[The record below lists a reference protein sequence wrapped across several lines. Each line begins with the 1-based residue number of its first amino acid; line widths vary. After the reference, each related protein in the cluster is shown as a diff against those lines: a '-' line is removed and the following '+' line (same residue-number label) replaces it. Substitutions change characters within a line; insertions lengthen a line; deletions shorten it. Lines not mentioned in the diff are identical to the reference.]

1 MFNLSKL
8 FSPRG
13 GVHPEP
19 HKQHTADKPIARGP
33 LPPRLY
39 LPLRQHAGAAA
50 EVIAKVGDKVFK
62 GQVLAIS
69 AGSVS
74 APVHAPTSGSIV
86 AIEDIQVPHPVGLL
100 APGIVLESDGEDSFA
115 SDHSEHFSDGGCI
128 GDDPFKE
135 NPEVFAKR
143 IAEAGIVGMGGAVFP
158 SAVKLGKSREKVE
171 LVLLNGSEC
180 EPYLTADD
188 LLMREWAEDIIDGAR
203 LIAYITGAP
212 RSAIGIEDN
221 KPEAIAAISKACA
234 AFADISVKVVPARYP
249 MGSAK
254 QLIHA
259 VTGKEVPSGGRSTDI
274 GVIMHNVATARA
286 ISHTL
291 RRGLPL
297 ISRVVTV
304 AGGAVKNPQNIE
316 ALIGTPMRDLIEQ
329 CGGLNHDPARLLMGG
344 PMMGQL
350 IHSLDAPVTKGSSGL
365 LALAKD
371 EVNSSHSSACIR
383 CARCVSACPMGLMPL
398 EIASRAKSDD
408 LDGAQDY
415 GLADCILCGSC
426 AYVCPSHIPLVHYFQ
441 YAKGELSVRTAA
453 QRKVDYTRELS
464 ESREHRLVR
473 EAEIKAAEKAAKAAA
488 KKAKAEAAKKAREAK
503 AAAAAAD
510 GAGDEV
516 KTSPQNSNTAKTA
529 ETESA

>member
-1 MFNLSKL
+1 MFKLYKL

-50 EVIAKVGDKVFK
+50 EAIVNVGDNVLK
-62 GQVLAIS
+62 GQLLAIS
-69 AGSVS
+69 AGNVS
-74 APVHAPTSGSIV
+74 APVHAPTSGTIV
-86 AIEDIQVPHPVGLL
+86 ALEDIQVPHPVGLL
-100 APGIVLESDGEDSFA
+100 APGIILESDG
-115 SDHSEHFSDGGCI
+115 
-128 GDDPFKE
+128 DDKPATNTNTGKSNYEPFQE
-135 NPEVFAKR
+135 QPELLANR

-221 KPEAIAAISKACA
+221 KPEAIAAISKACESYS
-234 AFADISVKVVPARYP
+234 DIDVTVVPARYP

-259 VTGKEVPSGGRSTDI
+259 VTGKEVPSGGRSSDI

-365 LALAKD
+365 LALAGD
-371 EVNSSHSSACIR
+371 EVNATRSSACIR

-441 YAKGELSVRTAA
+441 YAKGELSVRAA
-453 QRKVDYTRELS
+453 EQRKVEYTRELS
-464 ESREHRLVR
+464 ESRERRLTR
-473 EAEIKAAEKAAKAAA
+473 EAAIKAAEKAARAAA

-503 AAAAAAD
+503 AAAVAT
-510 GAGDEV
+510 AGDEG
-516 KTSPQNSNTAKTA
+516 KTSTQSSKTADTA
-529 ETESA
+529 ETA

>member
-1 MFNLSKL
+1 MFKLSKL
-8 FSPRG
+8 FFPRG

-19 HKQHTADKPIARGP
+19 HKQHTADKPIAHGP
-33 LPPRLY
+33 LPPQLY
-39 LPLRQHAGAAA
+39 LPLRQHTGAAA
-50 EVIAKVGDKVFK
+50 EAIVKVGDKVLK
-62 GQVLAIS
+62 GQLLAIS
-69 AGSVS
+69 AGNVS
-74 APVHAPTSGSIV
+74 APVHAPTSGAIV

-100 APGIVLESDGEDSFA
+100 APGIILESDGDDKPATSI
-115 SDHSEHFSDGGCI
+115 DTGNTN
-128 GDDPFKE
+128 DDPFQE
-135 NPEVFAKR
+135 PPERLAKR
-143 IAEAGIVGMGGAVFP
+143 IANAGIVGMGGAVFP
-158 SAVKLGKSREKVE
+158 SAVKLGKSRKKVE

-221 KPEAIAAISKACA
+221 KPEAIAAITKACDD
-234 AFADISVKVVPARYP
+234 FSDIDVVVVPARYP

-259 VTGKEVPSGGRSTDI
+259 VTGKEVPSGGRSSDI

-286 ISHTL
+286 ISQTL
-291 RRGLPL
+291 CRGLPL

-365 LALAKD
+365 LALSRE
-371 EVNSSHSSACIR
+371 EVNATRSSPCIR

-441 YAKGELSVRTAA
+441 YAKGELSVRTIE
-453 QRKVDYTRELS
+453 QRKVEYTRELS
-464 ESREHRLVR
+464 ESKEQRLIR
-473 EAEIKAAEKAAKAAA
+473 EAATKAAEKAARAAA
-488 KKAKAEAAKKAREAK
+488 KKAKAETARKAREAK
-503 AAAAAAD
+503 AAAADAEESQESL
-510 GAGDEV
+510 GV
-516 KTSPQNSNTAKTA
+516 QRNKTAYTA
-529 ETESA
+529 ETEEV

>member
-1 MFNLSKL
+1 MFKLSQL

-13 GVHPEP
+13 GVHPEL
-19 HKQHTADKPIARGP
+19 HKQHTAEKPIAYAS
-33 LPPRLY
+33 LPPQLY

-50 EVIAKVGDKVFK
+50 EPIVKIGDKVLK
-62 GQVLAIS
+62 GQPLALS
-69 AGSVS
+69 AGNVS
-74 APVHAPTSGSIV
+74 APVHAPTSGVIV
-86 AIEDIQVPHPVGLL
+86 AIENIQVPHPIGLL
-100 APGIVLESDGEDSFA
+100 APGIILESDGDDKPVTNIET
-115 SDHSEHFSDGGCI
+115 GKTN
-128 GDDPFKE
+128 GDLFQEP
-135 NPEVFAKR
+135 PERLAKR
-143 IAEAGIVGMGGAVFP
+143 IADAGIVGMGGAVFP
-158 SAVKLGKSREKVE
+158 SAVKLNKSRQKVE
-171 LVLLNGSEC
+171 RVLLNGSEC

-212 RSAIGIEDN
+212 RSSIGIEDN
-221 KPEAIAAISKACA
+221 KPEAIAAMTKVCES
-234 AFADISVKVVPARYP
+234 FSDIDVVVVPARYP

-259 VTGKEVPSGGRSTDI
+259 VTGREVPSGGRSSDI

-286 ISHTL
+286 ISQSL
-291 RRGLPL
+291 RGGLPL

-316 ALIGTPMRDLIEQ
+316 ALIGTPMRDLIKQ
-329 CGGLNHDPARLLMGG
+329 CGGLSHDPARLLMGG

-350 IHSLDAPVTKGSSGL
+350 IHSLNAPITKGSSGL
-365 LALAKD
+365 LALASD
-371 EVNSSHSSACIR
+371 EVNATPSSPCIR

-441 YAKGELSVRTAA
+441 YAKGELSLRSLE
-453 QRKVDYTRELS
+453 QRKLEYTRDLS
-464 ESREHRLVR
+464 ASKEQRLIR
-473 EAEIKAAEKAAKAAA
+473 EAAIKAAEKAAKAAA
-488 KKAKAEAAKKAREAK
+488 KKAKAEANKKAREAK
-503 AAAAAAD
+503 AAAANARENQ
-510 GAGDEV
+510 AGSEV
-516 KTSPQNSNTAKTA
+516 QSNTIADAA
-529 ETESA
+529 ETETL